1 MEVILELG
9 IQMTGNVWDDPLG
22 PSSSDPTCPG
32 WYRAI
37 ASVIASV
44 VGRSLSLERD
54 QSRRWAE
61 EPQVSIQELL
71 SIHLAQGMG

>member
-1 MEVILELG
+1 MILELG
-9 IQMTGNVWDDPLG
+9 LQVTRNVWDDALG

-44 VGRSLSLERD
+44 VGKSLSLEGD
-54 QSRRWAE
+54 QSRR
-61 EPQVSIQELL
+61 
-71 SIHLAQGMG
+71 